1 MSVSM
6 SVCEWECVQKPVCVW
21 QGLTQIQSVLAAH
34 AAIPA
39 AEARPAAFESEHT
52 GRRAEAVGGQ
62 SMGMGWAPPQR
73 HSGSVLRG
81 GLGLALP

>member
-6 SVCEWECVQKPVCVW
+6 SVCQCVQKPVCVW
-21 QGLTQIQSVLAAH
+21 QGLTQIQSVLAAY
-34 AAIPA
+34 AAPPA
-39 AEARPAAFESEHT
+39 AEAQPAAFESEHT

-62 SMGMGWAPPQR
+62 SMGMGWALPQR